1 MNIVMKNLVT
11 QTMLWI
17 RNISAYKRIPKTS
30 EYKDLCLVL
39 SICDGLIHG
48 GGGGGGVYIL
58 YGWHLMFV
66 NNINIYCTCTYILYC
81 TRKEIQN
88 TVYNT

>member
-48 GGGGGGVYIL
+48 GGGGGNGRGVYTV
-58 YGWHLMFV
+58 WMAFDV
-66 NNINIYCTCTYILYC
+66 
-81 TRKEIQN
+81 RK
-88 TVYNT
+88 